1 MFVCAKGERKRRVF
15 GDTRWRGCEEPRA
28 HAYLQEVAARAR
40 NAARHSLELDSSVV
54 SIDWELVCHG
64 VVARPLQISPQD
76 TVQTI
81 HTCGQ
86 ARTLTLRMILPRPS
100 AFKSYGL

>member
-15 GDTRWRGCEEPRA
+15 RDTRGRGREEPRA
-28 HAYLQEVAARAR
+28 HAYLQEVHARAR

-54 SIDWELVCHG
+54 GVDRELVCHG
-64 VVARPLQISPQD
+64 VVARPLQSSVQD
-76 TVQTI
+76 TAATI
-81 HTCGQ
+81 NVCGI

-100 AFKSYGL
+100 AFRSYGL